1 MEGVTVAG
9 KSQRNKAYEEQRFPP
24 TENTRRHLKTGREI
38 TRVVYNELR
47 QKDRYKVLRYL
58 GCILSGP

>member
-38 TRVVYNELR
+38 TRVF
-47 QKDRYKVLRYL
+47 
-58 GCILSGP
+58 